1 MVITGT
7 AKAADSGAI
16 VVRANPLVGRAELK
30 VGDLRVLFDCIDGFK
45 QRADVNPVG
54 HGRRV
59 LFGGLVRHSDL
70 LPMLS
75 ATHMSSVRHRLGS
88 NLLDL
93 KIDNCQKRS
102 DRAKK

>member
-1 MVITGT
+1 MVIAGT
-7 AKAADSGAI
+7 AKAADSRAI
-16 VVRANPLVGRAELK
+16 VVCADPPIGRAELK

-54 HGRRV
+54 HGWRG

-75 ATHMSSVRHRLGS
+75 ATHMSSVRHRVGS

>member
-1 MVITGT
+1 MTNQT
-7 AKAADSGAI
+7 AKQDPPTVTNG
-16 VVRANPLVGRAELK
+16 VN

-54 HGRRV
+54 HGWRD

-75 ATHMSSVRHRLGS
+75 ATHLSSVRHRVGS